1 MDVVIGVILG
11 LLALVILV
19 TAHEFGHFIAARKNG
34 VEVEEFGICFP
45 PRAIAW
51 RKVKG
56 KWRRLKKSE
65 WDKAPGEGTIISL
78 NWLPI
83 GGFCQMK
90 GENDDASEKGTF
102 GKASYWSKTKILFA
116 GVTANWIVAAVI
128 FTALAFVGM
137 PHFMEN
143 QFQVDIDTE
152 VYITKPVTLESIEK
166 DSPADNAGLQAG
178 DIVKSM
184 RILKCDNEECTE
196 GVNERYEILTTDDLL
211 GFLDKYA
218 GESVYM
224 SFTRDGDEM
233 TAPVTLNAS
242 DKDYILGAAID
253 GELLYMSSWSS
264 PIVGIGTTIQL
275 TGETFKGVG
284 QLIVN
289 LFSGIIKQVNFD
301 QSVRE
306 SGAEELQS
314 AGDSGTGPVGI
325 VGILFPNVAKAGGRS
340 LAFLVA
346 IISVSL
352 ACMNVLPI
360 PALDGGRWLMITI
373 ARLRK
378 KKLSKATEEKIVG
391 RSFIV
396 ILILAVV
403 ITILDIM
410 RFF

>member
-1 MDVVIGVILG
+1 M
-11 LLALVILV
+11 
-19 TAHEFGHFIAARKNG
+19 
-34 VEVEEFGICFP
+34 
-45 PRAIAW
+45 
-51 RKVKG
+51 
-56 KWRRLKKSE
+56 
-65 WDKAPGEGTIISL
+65 
-78 NWLPI
+78 
-83 GGFCQMK
+83 
-90 GENDDASEKGTF
+90 
-102 GKASYWSKTKILFA
+102 
-116 GVTANWIVAAVI
+116 
-128 FTALAFVGM
+128 
-137 PHFMEN
+137 
-143 QFQVDIDTE
+143 
-152 VYITKPVTLESIEK
+152 ESIEK

-314 AGDSGTGPVGI
+314 AGDSVTGPVGI

>member
-152 VYITKPVTLESIEK
+152 VYITKPVTLESVEK

-178 DIVKSM
+178 DVVKSM
-184 RILKCDNEECTE
+184 RVLKCDNEECTE
-196 GVNERYEILTTDDLL
+196 GVNERYEILATDDLL
-211 GFLDKYA
+211 GFLDKDA
-218 GESVYM
+218 GETVYM
-224 SFTRDGDEM
+224 SFMRDENEM
-233 TAPVTLNAS
+233 TASLNLNPS

-264 PIVGIGTTIQL
+264 PIVGIGTTLQL
-275 TGETFKGVG
+275 TGETFKGLG

-289 LFSGIIKQVNFD
+289 LFSGIVKQVNFD
-301 QSVRE
+301 QNVRE

-314 AGDSGTGPVGI
+314 AGDSVTGPVGI
-325 VGILFPNVAKAGGRS
+325 VGILFPNVAKTGGRS

-378 KKLSKATEEKIVG
+378 KKLSKATEEQIVG
-391 RSFIV
+391 RSFRV
-396 ILILAVV
+396 ISIIQVV
-403 ITILDIM
+403 LTILDRM

>member
-152 VYITKPVTLESIEK
+152 AYITKPVTLESIEK

-314 AGDSGTGPVGI
+314 AGDSVTGPVGI

>member
-152 VYITKPVTLESIEK
+152 AYITKPVTLESIEK

-284 QLIVN
+284 QLIVK
-289 LFSGIIKQVNFD
+289 LFSGILKQVNFD

-314 AGDSGTGPVGI
+314 AGDSVTGPVGI

>member
-152 VYITKPVTLESIEK
+152 AYITKPVTLESIEK

-253 GELLYMSSWSS
+253 GELLYMSSCSS

-314 AGDSGTGPVGI
+314 AGDSVTGPVGI